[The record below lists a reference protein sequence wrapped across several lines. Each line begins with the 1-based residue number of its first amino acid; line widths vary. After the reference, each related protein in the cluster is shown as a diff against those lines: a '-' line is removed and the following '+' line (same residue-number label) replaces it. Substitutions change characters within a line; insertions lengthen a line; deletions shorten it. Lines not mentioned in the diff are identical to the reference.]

1 MNASFTDHT
10 IAAAA
15 RWYARLQALDCTPAE
30 RAEFARWCA
39 ADPSHAA
46 AYAAARDIAARVTR
60 LATSNARLR
69 AMADAALAKPAGVPE
84 LSKRRAAGIAAA
96 LAASIVA
103 AFGAATFLRGLP
115 EPTAPPSAT
124 VFTSDR
130 EARSLTLDD
139 GTVVH
144 LDVQTELEVRFNA
157 HQRQVWL
164 QHGRALFDVAHDTER
179 PFTVT
184 AGIGRVT
191 AVGTRF
197 QVQRLGEAVV
207 VTLAEGIVTVND
219 DRGASRRLVP
229 GDELSLA
236 SPDASW
242 ARRSVDTRAAT
253 SWTLGRLV
261 FRATRLD
268 DAVAE
273 VNRYAGTKVR
283 IVDDSLADLPVSG
296 SFVVGDG
303 RAAVGAFA
311 AVLPLTVIEQDGEL
325 KLYRRQSEQ
334 QQY

>member
-1 MNASFTDHT
+1 
-10 IAAAA
+10 
-15 RWYARLQALDCTPAE
+15 
-30 RAEFARWCA
+30 
-39 ADPSHAA
+39 
-46 AYAAARDIAARVTR
+46 
-60 LATSNARLR
+60 
-69 AMADAALAKPAGVPE
+69 MANAALAKQSAVPE
-84 LSKRRAAGIAAA
+84 LGKRRAAGIAAA

-115 EPTAPPSAT
+115 EPTAPPNAT
-124 VFTSDR
+124 VFATDR

-197 QVQRLGEAVV
+197 QVQRMGEAVV

-219 DRGASRRLVP
+219 ERGGSRRLVP
-229 GDELSLA
+229 GEELSIA
-236 SPDASW
+236 SAEAAW

-261 FRATRLD
+261 FRGVALG
-268 DAVAE
+268 DAVTE
-273 VNRYAGTKVR
+273 VNRYAATKVR
-283 IVDDSLADLPVSG
+283 IVDDSLTDLPVSG
-296 SFVVGDG
+296 TFVVGDAK
-303 RAAVGAFA
+303 AAVAAFA
-311 AVLPLTVIEQDGEL
+311 AVLPLTVIEEDDEL
-325 KLYRRQSEQ
+325 ELYRRNGDQH
-334 QQY
+334 